1 MKSSGEVFKDA
12 IDTAFTSQPNVK
24 LNSTTMKD
32 ALKYKSSFTE
42 EKGEDI
48 PKEDQKEMVDGI
60 VDIVKQV
67 KDINNRKLIVKDMIK
82 KFKKENIKT
91 DLKKFMKDCGIEEST
106 KKVIDYAKNS
116 R

>member
-42 EKGEDI
+42 EKG
-48 PKEDQKEMVDGI
+48 
-60 VDIVKQV
+60 
-67 KDINNRKLIVKDMIK
+67 
-82 KFKKENIKT
+82 
-91 DLKKFMKDCGIEEST
+91 
-106 KKVIDYAKNS
+106 
-116 R
+116 